1 MMNAI
6 VLWIPEFDR
15 ADEYDTEPGPY
26 QTFSNAKSKGTPPAF
41 DWLIIDGFSYAFKRV
56 IAEVKEKEATFPDFY
71 DVPEF
76 GLSAVPLS
84 QVLEYVYNTLLPPHL
99 KQQEMTTVVT
109 G

>member
-1 MMNAI
+1 M
-6 VLWIPEFDR
+6 
-15 ADEYDTEPGPY
+15 
-26 QTFSNAKSKGTPPAF
+26 
-41 DWLIIDGFSYAFKRV
+41 
-56 IAEVKEKEATFPDFY
+56 IAEIREKEASFPDFY

-76 GLSAVPLS
+76 ALYAVPLS